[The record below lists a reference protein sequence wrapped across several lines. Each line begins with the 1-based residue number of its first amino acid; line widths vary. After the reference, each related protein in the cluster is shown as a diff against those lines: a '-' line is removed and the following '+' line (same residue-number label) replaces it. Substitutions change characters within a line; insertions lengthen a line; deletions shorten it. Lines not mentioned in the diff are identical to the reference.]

1 MEKSLQEGFSNVYT
15 PLPNGS
21 YAPQDLRNMEAELI
35 QELNNFNKQYSY
47 YKKYMY
53 NNRHSVTGDT
63 SQLFLKDDKTPIG
76 PADFPNLDINIPL
89 KEIDI
94 YKNLLSDLN
103 TFNQALNAS
112 VNLHTSQ
119 AEAGHTGDIG
129 AMQLRESE
137 VVNMRQSLDTKLREL
152 NEVEGSMANDNR
164 KNMNSTIFA
173 NILWTT
179 VATSLVYLVFVHT

>member
-1 MEKSLQEGFSNVYT
+1 
-15 PLPNGS
+15 
-21 YAPQDLRNMEAELI
+21 
-35 QELNNFNKQYSY
+35 
-47 YKKYMY
+47 
-53 NNRHSVTGDT
+53 
-63 SQLFLKDDKTPIG
+63 
-76 PADFPNLDINIPL
+76 LDINVPL
-89 KEIDI
+89 NEIDI

-112 VNLHTSQ
+112 VNLHTTQ

-137 VVNMRQSLDTKLREL
+137 VVNMRRSLDTKLREL
-152 NEVEGSMANDNR
+152 NEVEGSMVNDNR

>member
-15 PLPNGS
+15 PLPNGG

-76 PADFPNLDINIPL
+76 PADFPNLDLNVPL
-89 KEIDI
+89 NEIDI
-94 YKNLLSDLN
+94 YKSLLSDLN

-112 VNLHTSQ
+112 VNLHTTS
-119 AEAGHTGDIG
+119 GHVGDIG

-137 VVNMRQSLDTKLREL
+137 VVKMRQSLDTKLLEL